1 MNRFRRLIFIFAI
14 ATTSTTVLAQF
25 NESGISAGFFDSSNE
40 KDINFSEFHLPP
52 LAVLFENAKSS
63 PQIISLE
70 KARQL
75 AEAEVAR
82 QKRHIF
88 SYITGHAS
96 YSYGI
101 GDMWGNSSSAY
112 SNTIYQYQGTK
123 QAYWSIGINLAI
135 PIEDILDLTPS
146 IKRKRIEADQAVIQK
161 DIAYDQLKLQIA
173 SLFVKIT
180 NNLVSLKTLGE
191 AAAAYQGA
199 GALDREDFEN
209 GNMDI
214 TAYAGTKMQES
225 TQVSGYQSL
234 QTEITTD
241 ILTLE
246 ILTHT
251 PIITNATTEITLDKS
266 LHKSAKEIAKEN
278 KATEKRI
285 KKLEK
290 EDKEKEISLEKK
302 LAKAEAQA
310 AKADLKA
317 AKAAAKADLKAA
329 KAAKAAAK
337 TAAKAAKKQKK

>member
-1 MNRFRRLIFIFAI
+1 MNRFRRLIFIFAL
-14 ATTSTTVLAQF
+14 ATTYTTALAQF

-40 KDINFSEFHLPP
+40 KDINFSEFRLPP

-63 PQIISLE
+63 PQILSLE
-70 KARQL
+70 NARQL
-75 AEAEVAR
+75 AEAEVAK

-88 SYITGHAS
+88 SYLTGHAS

-112 SNTIYQYQGTK
+112 SATIYQYQGSK
-123 QAYWSIGINLAI
+123 SAYWNVGVGLAI
-135 PIEDILDLTPS
+135 PVEDILDLTPAV
-146 IKRKRIEADQAVIQK
+146 KRKRLEADQAVIQK
-161 DIAYDQLKLQIA
+161 DLAYDQLKLQIA
-173 SLFVKIT
+173 TLFVKIT

-214 TAYAGTKMQES
+214 SDFASTKMRES
-225 TQVSGYQSL
+225 SQVSGYQSL

-241 ILTLE
+241 IITLE

-266 LHKSAKEIAKEN
+266 ISKTPKEQAKEN
-278 KATEKRI
+278 KANEKRI

-290 EDKEKEISLEKK
+290 EEKDKEKKLEKAE
-302 LAKAEAQA
+302 AKAE
-310 AKADLKA
+310 KA
-317 AKAAAKADLKAA
+317 
-329 KAAKAAAK
+329 
-337 TAAKAAKKQKK
+337 AAKAAKKQKK